1 MPTANDYWIDWCTHR
16 GTPGIGGVT
25 THAVLE
31 GSGGK
36 AVCGVVTGG
45 DGGNFTL
52 AEQGGVGCGRC
63 RKILTAAGVLP
74 LSTRNE

>member
-1 MPTANDYWIDWCTHR
+1 MPTATDYFVDWRRHR

-31 GSGGK
+31 SASAN

-45 DGGNFTL
+45 DGGLTL
-52 AEQGGVGCGRC
+52 VEAGRVGCRRC
-63 RKILTAAGVLP
+63 DKILMAAGVLP
-74 LSTRNE
+74 LSAQAE